1 MRRVPESERGG
12 ALLTVLLLVAV
23 MSALSVAALEKLRL
37 STRLAANGAA
47 ADQARA
53 YSFGVEAMAL
63 DRIGMLTGR
72 DTNGMT
78 PAEGWNG
85 RPFTVPLTGGIATAT
100 FRDGGNCFNLN
111 SVVDGLIVGDYAPR
125 ELGIRQFVWLMQ
137 ALGIAPTDA
146 RRIAA
151 SLVDWID
158 ADSVPNPDGAED
170 DFYARGATPYRA
182 ANTLLGDVTEL
193 RAVAGVTPE
202 LYARLRPWVCALP
215 TTDLSPVNVNTLA
228 LDQAPLIAMLIP
240 DQLDLPRA
248 RQILS
253 QRPAGGWASI
263 ADFWDLSTLHAL
275 TPPMEVQ
282 NQTTLR
288 TRWFNL
294 TLDVEIGGAQVS
306 ETALIDGALAPAR
319 LVSRKW
325 GSDDE

>member
-53 YSFGVEAMAL
+53 FAFGVEAMAL
-63 DRIGMLTGR
+63 DRIGLLTGR
-72 DTNGMT
+72 ETKGTT

-146 RRIAA
+146 RRVAA

-170 DFYARGATPYRA
+170 DYYARGATPYRA

-240 DQLDLPRA
+240 GQLDLPRA
-248 RQILS
+248 RAILS
-253 QRPAGGWASI
+253 QRPAGGWTSI

-282 NQTTLR
+282 NQTGLR
-288 TRWFNL
+288 TRWFEL

-319 LVSRKW
+319 LISRKW
-325 GSDDE
+325 GSDE